1 MNSPNCNHSRN
12 TRVASLAFH
21 ILYSGIAPQKSSRS
35 SLACNLTYSAPNPTL
50 CPSPSRSG
58 RTCFAI
64 PISLLASIGSLSF
77 PSSLASLYSP
87 QPPSYSPF
95 HNIVSRSSS
104 DSILARLEPSSLYIS
119 PDLLQMVGA
128 RLHML
133 PIVIHLDNINL

>member
-1 MNSPNCNHSRN
+1 MNSPNRNHSRN

-21 ILYSGIAPQKSSRS
+21 ILYSGIAPQKASRS
-35 SLACNLTYSAPNPTL
+35 SSACTYSAPNPTL
-50 CPSPSRSG
+50 CPSPPRSG

-87 QPPSYSPF
+87 QPPSYSHF